1 VGTDV
6 NYREIVEQYQAK
18 VPKPTLGEIRFIRAY
33 VTTVTVIA
41 SYYWLWFWGKVR
53 GPQYTTAVMDTY
65 HRINAARIRHTIIA
79 LQGLFIKVGQLFSIM
94 TNILPEAFREELET
108 LQDKVTPRPYSL
120 IERRIKQEFGEG
132 PETLFK
138 EFDKRPLASASL
150 GQVHRAVLETGE
162 EVAVKVQ
169 HWAIDKMVR
178 KDLRIIRNIMRIVQL
193 VVPVQGLE
201 EYYEQIKI
209 MIREELDFS
218 LEAQHIERIGANFEG
233 NPSVHFP
240 RVFKEFSTTTVLT
253 TGFVEGKKITNL
265 DFIDKMGVDRRELAH
280 LILSTYCQMIFVDGL
295 YHADPHPGN
304 ILVHEDGSVTFLDFG
319 ACAELSPEMK
329 KGIPEFLE
337 GLMRR
342 NPEQIL
348 RAMRRMGFVARTG
361 SEETSERIIE
371 YFYQRFQEEIKIESF
386 NLKDVKIDPKV
397 GLDSLIDLRR
407 MNIGIRDLSSSFKVP
422 RDFVLLER
430 VLILLFGLVSYLDP
444 DLNPTSV
451 VYPYIQDFVLGKDRD
466 WESIIID
473 SLREVGLSYLTLPQD
488 IRRVLNKVRRG
499 EIEVRSTGSE
509 ARAKL
514 RYSQGRQY
522 IYTAFTLG
530 FWGSSLYFHHAGL
543 YILMAVFGV
552 MGLGSF
558 TLLVGSSLLGRR
570 FRKKL

>member
-1 VGTDV
+1 MGTEV
-6 NYREIVEQYQAK
+6 NYRDIVEGEEAK
-18 VPKPTLGEIRFIRAY
+18 VPKPTMGEIRFIRAY
-33 VTTVTVIA
+33 LTTITVIA
-41 SYYWLWFWGKVR
+41 SYYWLWFWGKIR
-53 GPQYTTAVMDTY
+53 GPQYVAAVMDTY
-65 HRINAARIRHTIIA
+65 HRINAARIRRTIIA

-94 TNILPEAFREELET
+94 TNILPSAFRDELET
-108 LQDKVTPRPYSL
+108 LQDKVTPRPYNL
-120 IERRIKQEFGEG
+120 IERRIRIEFGEG

-138 EFDKRPLASASL
+138 DFDRKPLASASL
-150 GQVHRAVLETGE
+150 GQVHRATLKTGE

-169 HWAIDKMVR
+169 HWAIDKMVK

-209 MIREELDFS
+209 MIQEELDFS
-218 LEAQHIERIGANFEG
+218 LEAQHIERIAANFEG

-240 RVFKEFSTTTVLT
+240 SVYREFSTKRVLT
-253 TGFVEGKKITNL
+253 TGFIRGKKITDL
-265 DFIDKMGVDRRELAH
+265 EFIDRQNIDRRELAH
-280 LILSTYCQMIFVDGL
+280 LIITSYCQMIFVDGL

-304 ILVHEDGSVTFLDFG
+304 ILVHEDGSITFLDFG
-319 ACAELSPEMK
+319 ACAQLTPEMR

-337 GLMRR
+337 GMFRR
-342 NPEQIL
+342 NPDQIL
-348 RAMRRMGFVARTG
+348 RAMRRMGFIQKAG

-386 NLKDVKIDPKV
+386 NLKEVKIDPKV

-407 MNIGIRDLSSSFKVP
+407 MNIGMRDLTGSFKVP

-430 VLILLFGLVSYLDP
+430 VLILLFGLVAYLDP
-444 DLNPTSV
+444 ELNPTSV

-466 WESIIID
+466 WENIIID

-488 IRRVLNKVRRG
+488 VRRVLNKVRAG
-499 EIEVRSTGSE
+499 EIEVRSRGSE

-514 RYSQGRQY
+514 RYSLGRQY

-530 FWGSSLYFHHAGL
+530 FWGSSLYFHSVGL
-543 YILMAVFGV
+543 YILMGMFGI